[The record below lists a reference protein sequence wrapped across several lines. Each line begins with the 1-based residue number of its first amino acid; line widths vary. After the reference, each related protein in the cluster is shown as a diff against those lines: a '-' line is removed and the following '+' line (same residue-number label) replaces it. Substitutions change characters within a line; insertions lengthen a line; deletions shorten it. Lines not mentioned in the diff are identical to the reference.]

1 LESNNILK
9 RSPIL
14 NADLEKAD
22 QYFKRIEYIIQERQE
37 IEIEDLKIF
46 LVEITSS
53 YVEFEFP
60 RYRLEPIFN
69 VINEKL

>member
-1 LESNNILK
+1 MESNNILK